1 MQCVHRHQDRPDC
14 AADYGHGKRARHRD
28 CADSGVHQSG
38 PELLDLPR
46 CDRTARAAEKA
57 TQNIKDGN
65 LDFTVEPA
73 AWRRLM
79 TSARTL
85 RRAYP
90 AERDGGGKS
99 RV

>member
-46 CDRTARAAEKA
+46 CDRTARAAEKGD
-57 TQNIKDGN
+57 TEYQ
-65 LDFTVEPA
+65 
-73 AWRRLM
+73 RR
-79 TSARTL
+79 
-85 RRAYP
+85 
-90 AERDGGGKS
+90 KS
-99 RV
+99 GFHC